1 MDLSLE
7 RIALAAVPVIL
18 AITLHEASHGYVAKL
33 FGDRTAYMLG
43 RVTLNP
49 LKHIDP
55 VGTLLVPG
63 ILLLMSRALGGGFI
77 FGWAKPVP
85 GNFNNLRNPNRE
97 RFWVA
102 AAVPA
107 SNFVMALGWVALA
120 IAVQPG
126 GAWPSNG
133 ALFMAQA
140 GIQINLVL
148 MALNLLP
155 IPPLDGGRIAVSLLP
170 GRASY
175 ALSRVEPYGLFII
188 LALLAT
194 GMLNTLMRPLLVAA
208 QYLIGAIVAVF
219 VGG

>member
-33 FGDRTAYMLG
+33 FGDRTAEMLG

-63 ILLLMSRALGGGFI
+63 ILLLMARIVGGGVFL

-85 GNFNNLRNPNRE
+85 INFNNLRHPKRDM
-97 RFWVA
+97 FWVA
-102 AAVPA
+102 AAGPA
-107 SNFVMALGWVALA
+107 SNFVMATGWAMLWVAT
-120 IAVQPG
+120 QDG
-126 GAWPSNG
+126 GALASDG
-133 ALFMAQA
+133 VAYMAQW

-175 ALSRVEPYGLFII
+175 ALSRVEPYGFFII
-188 LALLAT
+188 IALLST
-194 GMLNTLMRPLLVAA
+194 GLLNVLMQPLLRGA
-208 QYLIGAIVAVF
+208 QYLIGAIIGA
-219 VGG
+219 